1 MKNREVL
8 DDAAIDFTMTFYDR
22 LIRGMTTCEAFDA
35 AKADIE
41 FKYQAVE
48 ANIFLIFKNSNHK
61 SKECSRL
68 PKS

>member
-41 FKYQAVE
+41 FKY
-48 ANIFLIFKNSNHK
+48 
-61 SKECSRL
+61 
-68 PKS
+68 